1 MSGATITLPGPILDM
16 LLRGAKMSTPPIKH
30 EAWKNGAGRLVEVRV
45 WTDAGDVL
53 AFTRAPDM
61 ERT

>member
-1 MSGATITLPGPILDM
+1 MSEATFTIPGPILDM

-45 WTDAGDVL
+45 WTDAGDKL
-53 AFTRAPDM
+53 TFLRAPDM
-61 ERT
+61 VRT